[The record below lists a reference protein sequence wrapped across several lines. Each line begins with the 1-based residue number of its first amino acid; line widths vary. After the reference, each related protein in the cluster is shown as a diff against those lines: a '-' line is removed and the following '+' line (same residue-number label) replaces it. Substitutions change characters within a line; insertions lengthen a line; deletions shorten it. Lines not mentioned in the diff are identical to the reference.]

1 MEWYHIVIIALALLV
16 AFLYL
21 KLYLLKRNIRLFKK
35 ELNSTQKESYN
46 RQLSLNLSDRDIEA
60 LGSELNKNLDYQ
72 KKLKLS
78 EAHSRKELERS
89 ISDIAHDL
97 RTPLTVVKG
106 NLQMLE
112 KEELSDRGRE
122 YLSSAIRRSD
132 ALKDMVDEFFELS
145 VLESDDRKVELSDVD
160 ITAFLTEFIID
171 NEALIRKHDLTPRFS
186 FPERSVMIK
195 ANKEM
200 LSRVF
205 SNLLNN
211 IFKYARDEFS
221 ISVYEKDDC
230 CRITVS
236 NPVSKKDLIDTEHI
250 FDRTYRADK
259 ARKSGSAGLGL
270 YIAKMLVEKQ
280 GGRITAEL
288 SENASLTF
296 EILFSKY
303 Q

>member
-1 MEWYHIVIIALALLV
+1 MEWYHLVIIALVLLI

-21 KLYLLKRNIRLFKK
+21 KLYLLRRNIRLFKK
-35 ELNSTQKESYN
+35 ELNSTKKESYN
-46 RQLSLNLSDRDIEA
+46 RQVSLILSDRDVEA
-60 LGSELNKNLDYQ
+60 LGAELNKNLDYQ

-78 EAHSRKELERS
+78 EAQSRKELERS

-145 VLESDDRKVELSDVD
+145 VLESDDRIPELTDVD

-171 NEALIRKHDLTPRFS
+171 NEALIRKHDLTPRIS
-186 FPERSVMIK
+186 FPERAITIK

-211 IFKYARDEFS
+211 IFKYAKDEFS
-221 ISVYEKDDC
+221 ISIYEKDGC
-230 CRITVS
+230 TRITVS
-236 NPVSKKDLIDTEHI
+236 NPVSQKEQIDTAHI

-270 YIAKMLVEKQ
+270 YIVKMLIEKQ
-280 GGRITAEL
+280 GGKIKSEF
-288 SENASLTF
+288 SENDNLTF
-296 EILFSKY
+296 EILFGDF
-303 Q
+303 

>member
-1 MEWYHIVIIALALLV
+1 MEWYHLVIIALALLV

-35 ELNSTQKESYN
+35 ELNSTKKESYN

-78 EAHSRKELERS
+78 EAQSRKELERS

-112 KEELSDRGRE
+112 KEELSDKGRE

-145 VLESDDRKVELSDVD
+145 VLESDDRIPELTNLD

-171 NEALIRKHDLTPRFS
+171 NEALIRKHGLTPRFS
-186 FPERSVMIK
+186 FPERAITIK

-200 LSRVF
+200 FSRVF

-211 IFKYARDEFS
+211 IFKYAKDEFS
-221 ISVYEKDDC
+221 ISIYEKDGC
-230 CRITVS
+230 TRITVS
-236 NPVSKKDLIDTEHI
+236 NPVSQKEQIDTAHI

-270 YIAKMLVEKQ
+270 YIVKMLIEKQ
-280 GGRITAEL
+280 GGKIKAEF
-288 SENASLTF
+288 SENDNLTF
-296 EILFSKY
+296 EILFGDF
-303 Q
+303 